1 MAWIKKYVYELTAF
15 YKESDERPISET
27 ENYLTYEEALKA
39 KEKWLEDPD
48 IIEVIISDE
57 PIEKEIIG

>member
-15 YKESDERPISET
+15 YKESDELPISET

-39 KEKWLEDPD
+39 KEEWLEDPD
-48 IIEVIISDE
+48 IQEVIISDE
-57 PIEKEIIG
+57 PIEMEIIG